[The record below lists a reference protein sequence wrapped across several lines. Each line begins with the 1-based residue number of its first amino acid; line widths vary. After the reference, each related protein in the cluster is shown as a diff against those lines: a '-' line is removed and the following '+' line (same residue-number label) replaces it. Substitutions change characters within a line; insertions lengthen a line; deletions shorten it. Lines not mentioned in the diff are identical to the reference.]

1 MLAISISDLVLVIH
15 WITMS
20 FYYFSNDGYPPILD
34 RDNYYQFGD
43 GFCITNAVFSTFAGT
58 TEFLYNIMFCIY
70 LILLIKKSKS

>member
-34 RDNYYQFGD
+34 RDNYY
-43 GFCITNAVFSTFAGT
+43 
-58 TEFLYNIMFCIY
+58 
-70 LILLIKKSKS
+70 